1 MGLGKL
7 KCLAVEDHEFQRG
20 MLVKMLARLGATQ
33 VSTAADGHAALA
45 ILTSPGA
52 AIDIIIS
59 DLDMPGM
66 DGLEFMRHVGE
77 AHIPV
82 AIILASALESVLLD
96 SVETMTRAYG
106 VKILGVIQKPITPE
120 KLAALM
126 KLYVPVQA
134 NPKLTQRDAISFTI
148 EEIVQGIRNAEF
160 EPFFQP
166 KVELATG
173 LIKGAE
179 ALARWRHPQKGIVAP
194 YAFVGPLETH
204 NRIDE
209 LTWLMLG
216 KSVDFCCE
224 WRADSGLDVSMSINI
239 SAKSLAD
246 VNFADRVTELVKR
259 RNLDCRNI
267 ILEVTESAATT
278 DIGHLLENL
287 SRLRMK
293 GFGLSIDDYG
303 TGYSS
308 LQQLA
313 RVAFTEIKLDQSFIR
328 SAATQ
333 QAARIILESSIDM
346 AKKLGVVT
354 VAEGIETEQDW
365 DLLLELGCD
374 LAQGYLIAK
383 PLESREFL
391 TWAPIGLE
399 LMGGSSANRPVCD
412 RAKNLKRDRRLIG
425 PQSVNAS
432 PGRTQ

>member
-1 MGLGKL
+1 VGLSEL
-7 KCLAVEDHEFQRG
+7 KFLAVEDHEFQRG
-20 MLVKMLARLGATQ
+20 MLLKMLARLGATQ
-33 VSTAADGHAALA
+33 VSTAADGYAALE
-45 ILTSPGA
+45 IVMSPGA
-52 AIDIIIS
+52 CIDIIIS

-120 KLAALM
+120 KLAALI
-126 KLYVPVQA
+126 KLHLPAQV
-134 NPKLTQRDAISFTI
+134 NPNLTQTDALSFTI
-148 EEIVQGIRNAEF
+148 EEIVQGIRNDEF

-166 KVELATG
+166 KVELASG
-173 LIKGAE
+173 RIKGAE

-194 YAFVGPLETH
+194 YAFVGPLEEH
-204 NRIDE
+204 NHIDK
-209 LTWLMLG
+209 LTWLILS
-216 KSVDFCCE
+216 KSVDFCRE
-224 WRADSGLDVSMSINI
+224 WRSNSGLDVSVSVNV

-246 VNFADRVTELVKR
+246 VNFADRVIELVKCKS
-259 RNLDCRNI
+259 LDCRNI

-278 DIGHLLENL
+278 DIGHSLENL

-313 RVAFTEIKLDQSFIR
+313 RIAFTEIKFDQSFIS

-333 QAARIILESSIDM
+333 QAARTILESSIDM
-346 AKKLGVVT
+346 AKKLGIVT
-354 VAEGIETEQDW
+354 VAEGIETEKDW
-365 DLLLELGCD
+365 DLLRELGCD

-383 PLESREFL
+383 PLESSEFL
-391 TWAPIGLE
+391 AWARD
-399 LMGGSSANRPVCD
+399 RPGVD
-412 RAKNLKRDRRLIG
+412 WRLKRK
-425 PQSVNAS
+425 P
-432 PGRTQ
+432 

>member
-1 MGLGKL
+1 VGLSEL
-7 KCLAVEDHEFQRG
+7 KFLAVEDHEFQRG
-20 MLVKMLARLGATQ
+20 LLLKMLARLGATQ
-33 VSTAADGHAALA
+33 VSTAADGYAALE
-45 ILTSPGA
+45 IVKSPGA
-52 AIDIIIS
+52 SIDIIIS

-120 KLAALM
+120 KLAALI
-126 KLYVPVQA
+126 KLHLPAPV
-134 NPKLTQRDAISFTI
+134 NPSLTQTAALSFTI
-148 EEIVQGIRNAEF
+148 EEIVQGIRNDEF

-173 LIKGAE
+173 RIKGAE
-179 ALARWRHPQKGIVAP
+179 ALARWHHPQRGVVAP
-194 YAFVGPLETH
+194 YAFVGPLEEH
-204 NRIDE
+204 DQVDK
-209 LTWLMLG
+209 LTWLILS
-216 KSVDFCCE
+216 KSVDFCRE
-224 WRADSGLDVSMSINI
+224 WRTNGGLDVSVSVNV

-246 VNFADRVTELVKR
+246 VNFADRVIELLKCG
-259 RNLDCRNI
+259 NLDCRNI

-278 DIGHLLENL
+278 DIGHSLENL

-313 RVAFTEIKLDQSFIR
+313 RIAFTEIKLDQSFIR

-346 AKKLGVVT
+346 AKKLGIVT
-354 VAEGIETEQDW
+354 VAEGIETKQDW
-365 DLLLELGCD
+365 DLLRELGCD

-383 PLESREFL
+383 PLESGEFL
-391 TWAPIGLE
+391 AWA
-399 LMGGSSANRPVCD
+399 
-412 RAKNLKRDRRLIG
+412 RDRTCCYC
-425 PQSVNAS
+425 QEF
-432 PGRTQ
+432 T

>member
-1 MGLGKL
+1 MGLSEL
-7 KCLAVEDHEFQRG
+7 KFLAVEDHEFQRG
-20 MLVKMLARLGATQ
+20 MLLKMLARLGATQ
-33 VSTAADGHAALA
+33 VSTAADGYAALE
-45 ILTSPGA
+45 IVMSPGA
-52 AIDIIIS
+52 EIDIIIS

-106 VKILGVIQKPITPE
+106 VKILGVIQKPITQE
-120 KLAALM
+120 KLAALI
-126 KLYVPVQA
+126 KLHLPAQA
-134 NPKLTQRDAISFTI
+134 NPNLTQTDALSFTI
-148 EEIVQGIRNAEF
+148 EEIVQGIRNDEF

-166 KVELATG
+166 KVELASG
-173 LIKGAE
+173 RIKGAE
-179 ALARWRHPQKGIVAP
+179 ALARWRHPKKGIVAP
-194 YAFVGPLETH
+194 YAFVGPLEKH
-204 NRIDE
+204 NHIDK
-209 LTWLMLG
+209 LTWLILS
-216 KSVDFCCE
+216 KAVDFCCE
-224 WRADSGLDVSMSINI
+224 WRTKSGLEVSVSANV

-246 VNFADRVTELVKR
+246 VNFADRVIELVKCKS
-259 RNLDCRNI
+259 LDSRNI

-278 DIGHLLENL
+278 EIGHSLENL

-313 RVAFTEIKLDQSFIR
+313 RIAFTEIKLDQSFIR

-333 QAARIILESSIDM
+333 QAARIILESSIEM
-346 AKKLGVVT
+346 AKKLGIVT

-383 PLESREFL
+383 PIESREFL
-391 TWAPIGLE
+391 IWA
-399 LMGGSSANRPVCD
+399 
-412 RAKNLKRDRRLIG
+412 RDRTG
-425 PQSVNAS
+425 VDPSFAA
-432 PGRTQ
+432 

>member
-1 MGLGKL
+1 VGLSEL
-7 KCLAVEDHEFQRG
+7 KFLAVEDHEFQRG
-20 MLVKMLARLGATQ
+20 MLLKMLARLGATQ
-33 VSTAADGHAALA
+33 VSTAADGNAALE
-45 ILTSPGA
+45 IVMSPGA
-52 AIDIIIS
+52 SIDIIIS

-106 VKILGVIQKPITPE
+106 VKILGVIQKPITQE
-120 KLAALM
+120 KLAALI
-126 KLYVPVQA
+126 KLHLPAQV
-134 NPKLTQRDAISFTI
+134 NPNLPQTDALCFTI
-148 EEIVQGIRNAEF
+148 EEIVQGIRNDEF

-166 KVELATG
+166 KVEFATG
-173 LIKGAE
+173 RIKGAE

-194 YAFVGPLETH
+194 YVFVGPLEDH
-204 NRIDE
+204 NQTDE
-209 LTWLMLG
+209 LTWLILS
-216 KSVDFCCE
+216 KSVDFCRE
-224 WRADSGLDVSMSINI
+224 WRTNSGLDVSVSINV

-246 VNFADRVTELVKR
+246 VSFADRVIEVLKC

-278 DIGHLLENL
+278 DIGHSLENL

-313 RVAFTEIKLDQSFIR
+313 RIAFTEIKLDQSFIR

-346 AKKLGVVT
+346 AKKLGIVT
-354 VAEGIETEQDW
+354 VAEGIETEEDW
-365 DLLLELGCD
+365 DLLRELGCD

-383 PLESREFL
+383 PLEPREFL
-391 TWAPIGLE
+391 MWRGIEPELTRHLGRKRPGL
-399 LMGGSSANRPVCD
+399 
-412 RAKNLKRDRRLIG
+412 
-425 PQSVNAS
+425 
-432 PGRTQ
+432 

>member
-1 MGLGKL
+1 MGLSEL
-7 KCLAVEDHEFQRG
+7 KFLAVEDHEFQRG
-20 MLVKMLARLGATQ
+20 MLLKMLARLGATQ
-33 VSTAADGHAALA
+33 VSTAADGYAALEIVMA
-45 ILTSPGA
+45 PGA

-77 AHIPV
+77 ARIPV

-120 KLAALM
+120 KLAALI
-126 KLYVPVQA
+126 KLHLPAPA
-134 NPKLTQRDAISFTI
+134 NPNLTQGDALSFTV
-148 EEIVQGIRNAEF
+148 EEIVQGIRNDEF

-166 KVELATG
+166 KVELANG
-173 LIKGAE
+173 RIRGAE

-194 YAFVGPLETH
+194 YAFVGPLEEH
-204 NRIDE
+204 NLIDQ

-216 KSVDFCCE
+216 KAVDFCCE
-224 WRADSGLDVSMSINI
+224 WRTESGLDVSVSINV

-246 VNFADRVTELVKR
+246 VNFAERVIELVKCKSH
-259 RNLDCRNI
+259 DCRNI

-278 DIGHLLENL
+278 DIGHSLENL

-313 RVAFTEIKLDQSFIR
+313 RIAFTEIKLDQSFIR

-333 QAARIILESSIDM
+333 QAARTILESSIDM
-346 AKKLGVVT
+346 AKKLGIVT
-354 VAEGIETEQDW
+354 VAEGIETEKDW
-365 DLLLELGCD
+365 DLLRELGCD

-383 PLESREFL
+383 PLGSSEFL
-391 TWAPIGLE
+391 AWA
-399 LMGGSSANRPVCD
+399 
-412 RAKNLKRDRRLIG
+412 RARTGVEWRLKRKPLG
-425 PQSVNAS
+425 L
-432 PGRTQ
+432 

>member
-1 MGLGKL
+1 VGLSEL
-7 KCLAVEDHEFQRG
+7 KFLAVEDHEFQRG
-20 MLVKMLARLGATQ
+20 MLLKMLARLGATQ
-33 VSTAADGHAALA
+33 VSTAADGYAALE
-45 ILTSPGA
+45 IVMSPGA

-66 DGLEFMRHVGE
+66 DGLEFMRHVGQ

-82 AIILASALESVLLD
+82 SIILASAMESVLLD

-120 KLAALM
+120 KLAALI
-126 KLYVPVQA
+126 KLHLPAQA
-134 NPKLTQRDAISFTI
+134 NPNLTQTDALSFTI
-148 EEIVQGIRNAEF
+148 EEIVQGIRNDEF

-166 KVELATG
+166 KVELASG
-173 LIKGAE
+173 RIKGAE

-194 YAFVGPLETH
+194 YAFVGPLEDH
-204 NRIDE
+204 SLIDK
-209 LTWLMLG
+209 LTWLILS

-224 WRADSGLDVSMSINI
+224 WRTESGLDVSVSVNV
-239 SAKSLAD
+239 SGKSLAD

-278 DIGHLLENL
+278 DIGHSLETL

-313 RVAFTEIKLDQSFIR
+313 RIAFTEIKLDQSFIR

-346 AKKLGVVT
+346 AKKLGIVT
-354 VAEGIETEQDW
+354 VAEGIETEKDW
-365 DLLLELGCD
+365 DLLRELGCD

-383 PLESREFL
+383 PIESSEFL
-391 TWAPIGLE
+391 TWA
-399 LMGGSSANRPVCD
+399 RD
-412 RAKNLKRDRRLIG
+412 RTGVDWRLKRKPCGL
-425 PQSVNAS
+425 
-432 PGRTQ
+432 

>member
-1 MGLGKL
+1 VGLSEL
-7 KCLAVEDHEFQRG
+7 KFLAVEDHEFQRG
-20 MLVKMLARLGATQ
+20 MLLKMLARLGATQ
-33 VSTAADGHAALA
+33 VSTAADGYAALK
-45 ILTSPGA
+45 IVMSPGA

-77 AHIPV
+77 AQIPV

-106 VKILGVIQKPITPE
+106 VKILGVIQKPITLE
-120 KLAALM
+120 KLAALI
-126 KLYVPVQA
+126 KLHLPAHA
-134 NPKLTQRDAISFTI
+134 NSNLNQTDALSFTV
-148 EEIVQGIRNAEF
+148 EEIVQGIRNGEF

-166 KVELATG
+166 KVELASG
-173 LIKGAE
+173 RIKGAE

-194 YAFVGPLETH
+194 YAFVKPLEDH
-204 NRIDE
+204 NQIDK
-209 LTWLMLG
+209 LTWLILG

-224 WRADSGLDVSMSINI
+224 WRTKSALDVSVSVNV
-239 SAKSLAD
+239 SAQSLAD
-246 VNFADRVTELVKR
+246 VNFADRVTELVKCKS
-259 RNLDCRNI
+259 LDCRNI

-278 DIGHLLENL
+278 DIGHSLENL

-313 RVAFTEIKLDQSFIR
+313 RIAFTEIKLDQSFIKD
-328 SAATQ
+328 AATQ
-333 QAARIILESSIDM
+333 QATRIILESTIDM
-346 AKKLGVVT
+346 AKKLGIVT

-383 PLESREFL
+383 PIESREFL
-391 TWAPIGLE
+391 IWAR
-399 LMGGSSANRPVCD
+399 NRTGVDPPF
-412 RAKNLKRDRRLIG
+412 A
-425 PQSVNAS
+425 A
-432 PGRTQ
+432 

>member
-1 MGLGKL
+1 MGLSEL
-7 KCLAVEDHEFQRG
+7 KFLAVEDHEFQRG
-20 MLVKMLARLGATQ
+20 MLLKMLARLGATQ
-33 VSTAADGHAALA
+33 VSTAADGYAALE
-45 ILTSPGA
+45 LVMSPGA
-52 AIDIIIS
+52 SIDIIIS

-66 DGLEFMRHVGE
+66 DGLEFMRHVGQ

-82 AIILASALESVLLD
+82 SIILASALESVLLD

-120 KLAALM
+120 KLAALI
-126 KLYVPVQA
+126 KLHLPAQV
-134 NPKLTQRDAISFTI
+134 NPNLTQTDALSFTI
-148 EEIVQGIRNAEF
+148 EEIVQGIRNDEF

-166 KVELATG
+166 KVELASG

-194 YAFVGPLETH
+194 YAFVGPLEDH
-204 NRIDE
+204 NQIDK
-209 LTWLMLG
+209 LTWLILS
-216 KSVDFCCE
+216 KSVDFCRE
-224 WRADSGLDVSMSINI
+224 WRTNSGLDVSVSVNV

-246 VNFADRVTELVKR
+246 VNFADRVIELVKC

-278 DIGHLLENL
+278 DIGHSLENL

-313 RVAFTEIKLDQSFIR
+313 RIAFTEIKLDQSFIK

-333 QAARIILESSIDM
+333 QAARTILESSIDM
-346 AKKLGVVT
+346 AKKLGIVT
-354 VAEGIETEQDW
+354 VAEGIETEKDW
-365 DLLLELGCD
+365 DLLRELGCD
-374 LAQGYLIAK
+374 LAQGYLIAE
-383 PLESREFL
+383 PIESSEFL
-391 TWAPIGLE
+391 TWA
-399 LMGGSSANRPVCD
+399 RD
-412 RAKNLKRDRRLIG
+412 RTGVDWRLKRKPCGL
-425 PQSVNAS
+425 
-432 PGRTQ
+432 

>member
-1 MGLGKL
+1 VGLSEL
-7 KCLAVEDHEFQRG
+7 KFLAVEDHEFQRG
-20 MLVKMLARLGATQ
+20 MLLKMLARLGATQ
-33 VSTAADGHAALA
+33 VSTAADGYAALEIVMA
-45 ILTSPGA
+45 PGA

-77 AHIPV
+77 ARIPV

-120 KLAALM
+120 KLAALI
-126 KLYVPVQA
+126 KLHLPAPA
-134 NPKLTQRDAISFTI
+134 NPNLTQTDALSFTV
-148 EEIVQGIRNAEF
+148 EEIVQGIRNDEF

-166 KVELATG
+166 KVELASG
-173 LIKGAE
+173 RIKGAE

-194 YAFVGPLETH
+194 YAFVGPLEEH
-204 NRIDE
+204 NLIDK
-209 LTWLMLG
+209 LTWLMLS
-216 KSVDFCCE
+216 KAVDFCCE
-224 WRADSGLDVSMSINI
+224 WRTESGLDVSVSINV

-246 VNFADRVTELVKR
+246 VNFAERVIEVVKCKSH
-259 RNLDCRNI
+259 DCRNI

-278 DIGHLLENL
+278 DIGHSLENL

-313 RVAFTEIKLDQSFIR
+313 RIAFTEIKIDQSFIR
-328 SAATQ
+328 SAATKR
-333 QAARIILESSIDM
+333 AARTILESSIDM
-346 AKKLGVVT
+346 AKKLGIVT
-354 VAEGIETEQDW
+354 VAEGIETEKDW
-365 DLLLELGCD
+365 DLLRELGCD

-383 PLESREFL
+383 PLESSEFL
-391 TWAPIGLE
+391 AW
-399 LMGGSSANRPVCD
+399 SRDRPGVD
-412 RAKNLKRDRRLIG
+412 WRLKRKPLG
-425 PQSVNAS
+425 L
-432 PGRTQ
+432 

>member
-1 MGLGKL
+1 VGLSEL
-7 KCLAVEDHEFQRG
+7 KFLAVEDHEFQRG
-20 MLVKMLARLGATQ
+20 MLLKMLARLGATQ
-33 VSTAADGHAALA
+33 VSTAADGHAALK
-45 ILTSPGA
+45 IVMSPGA
-52 AIDIIIS
+52 SIDIIIS

-66 DGLEFMRHVGE
+66 DGLEFMRHVGQ

-82 AIILASALESVLLD
+82 SIILASALESVLLD

-120 KLAALM
+120 KLGALI
-126 KLYVPVQA
+126 KLHLPAQA
-134 NPKLTQRDAISFTI
+134 NPNRTREDALSFAI
-148 EEIVQGIRNAEF
+148 EEIVQGITNDEF

-166 KVELATG
+166 KVELASG
-173 LIKGAE
+173 RIKGAE

-194 YAFVGPLETH
+194 YAFVGPLEDH
-204 NRIDE
+204 NQIDQ
-209 LTWLMLG
+209 LTWLILK
-216 KSVDFCCE
+216 KSVVFCRE
-224 WRADSGLDVSMSINI
+224 WRTKSGLDVNVSVNV

-259 RNLDCRNI
+259 GNLDCGNI

-278 DIGHLLENL
+278 DIGHSLENL

-313 RVAFTEIKLDQSFIR
+313 RIAFTEIKLDQTFIAN
-328 SAATQ
+328 AATQ
-333 QAARIILESSIDM
+333 QSARIILESTIDM
-346 AKKLGVVT
+346 AKKLGIVT

-365 DLLLELGCD
+365 DLLRELGCD

-383 PLESREFL
+383 PIESSEFL
-391 TWAPIGLE
+391 TRA
-399 LMGGSSANRPVCD
+399 RD
-412 RAKNLKRDRRLIG
+412 RTGVELKRKPLG
-425 PQSVNAS
+425 L
-432 PGRTQ
+432 

>member
-1 MGLGKL
+1 VGLSEL
-7 KCLAVEDHEFQRG
+7 KFLAVEDHEFQRG
-20 MLVKMLARLGATQ
+20 MLLKMLARLGATQ
-33 VSTAADGHAALA
+33 VSTAEDGYAALE
-45 ILTSPGA
+45 IVMSPGA

-120 KLAALM
+120 KLAALI
-126 KLYVPVQA
+126 KLHLPAPA
-134 NPKLTQRDAISFTI
+134 NPNLTQTDALSFTI
-148 EEIVQGIRNAEF
+148 EEIVQGIRNDEF

-166 KVELATG
+166 KVELASG
-173 LIKGAE
+173 RIKGAE
-179 ALARWRHPQKGIVAP
+179 ALARWRHPQKGIVTP
-194 YAFVGPLETH
+194 YAFVGPLEDH
-204 NRIDE
+204 NQIDK
-209 LTWLMLG
+209 LTWLILS
-216 KSVDFCCE
+216 KSVDFCRE
-224 WRADSGLDVSMSINI
+224 WRTNSGLDVSVSVNV

-246 VNFADRVTELVKR
+246 VNFADRVTYLVKCKSV
-259 RNLDCRNI
+259 DCRNI

-278 DIGHLLENL
+278 DIGHSLENL

-313 RVAFTEIKLDQSFIR
+313 RIAFTEIKLDQSFIK

-333 QAARIILESSIDM
+333 QAARTILESSIDM
-346 AKKLGVVT
+346 AKKLGIVT
-354 VAEGIETEQDW
+354 VAEGIETEKDW
-365 DLLLELGCD
+365 DLLRELGCD
-374 LAQGYLIAK
+374 LAQGFLIAK
-383 PLESREFL
+383 PMDSGEFL
-391 TWAPIGLE
+391 TWVRD
-399 LMGGSSANRPVCD
+399 RPGVD
-412 RAKNLKRDRRLIG
+412 WRLKRKER
-425 PQSVNAS
+425 
-432 PGRTQ
+432 

>member
-1 MGLGKL
+1 MGLGEL
-7 KCLAVEDHEFQRG
+7 KFLAVEDHEFQRG
-20 MLVKMLARLGATQ
+20 MLIKMLARLGATQ
-33 VSTAADGHAALA
+33 VSTAADGYAALEIVMA
-45 ILTSPGA
+45 PGA

-77 AHIPV
+77 ARIPV
-82 AIILASALESVLLD
+82 SIILASAMESVLLD

-120 KLAALM
+120 KLAALI
-126 KLYVPVQA
+126 KLHLPAQVNA
-134 NPKLTQRDAISFTI
+134 NLARPDGLSFTI
-148 EEIVQGIRNAEF
+148 EEIVQGIGNGEF

-166 KVELATG
+166 KVELASG
-173 LIKGAE
+173 CIKGAE

-194 YAFVGPLETH
+194 YAFVGSLEDH
-204 NRIDE
+204 NQIDK
-209 LTWLMLG
+209 LTWLILG

-224 WRADSGLDVSMSINI
+224 WRTASGLDVSVSVNV
-239 SAKSLAD
+239 SPKSLAD

-259 RNLDCRNI
+259 KRLDCQNI

-278 DIGHLLENL
+278 EIGHSLETL

-313 RVAFTEIKLDQSFIR
+313 RIAFTEIKLDQSFIR
-328 SAATQ
+328 GAATQ
-333 QAARIILESSIDM
+333 QAARTILESSIDM
-346 AKKLGVVT
+346 AKKLGILT
-354 VAEGIETEQDW
+354 VAEGIETEEDW
-365 DLLLELGCD
+365 DLLRELGCD

-383 PLESREFL
+383 PLESGEFMA
-391 TWAPIGLE
+391 WAGDRPGLHW
-399 LMGGSSANRPVCD
+399 RF
-412 RAKNLKRDRRLIG
+412 KRNPLG
-425 PQSVNAS
+425 L
-432 PGRTQ
+432 

>member
-1 MGLGKL
+1 MGLSEL
-7 KCLAVEDHEFQRG
+7 KFLAVEDHEFQRG
-20 MLVKMLARLGATQ
+20 ILLKMLARLGATQ
-33 VSTAADGHAALA
+33 VSTAADGYAALE
-45 ILTSPGA
+45 IVMSPGA
-52 AIDIIIS
+52 SIDIIIS

-82 AIILASALESVLLD
+82 SIILASALESVLLD

-120 KLAALM
+120 KLAALI
-126 KLYVPVQA
+126 KLHLPAQA
-134 NPKLTQRDAISFTI
+134 NPNLTQTDALSFTI
-148 EEIVQGIRNAEF
+148 EEIVQGIRNDEF

-173 LIKGAE
+173 RIKGAE

-194 YAFVGPLETH
+194 YAFVGPLEDH
-204 NRIDE
+204 NRIDK
-209 LTWLMLG
+209 LTWLILS
-216 KSVDFCCE
+216 KAVD
-224 WRADSGLDVSMSINI
+224 
-239 SAKSLAD
+239 
-246 VNFADRVTELVKR
+246 FADRVTELVKC

-278 DIGHLLENL
+278 DIGHSLENL

-313 RVAFTEIKLDQSFIR
+313 RIAFTEIKLDQSFIR

-333 QAARIILESSIDM
+333 QAARTILESSIDM
-346 AKKLGVVT
+346 AKKLGIVT
-354 VAEGIETEQDW
+354 VAEGIETEKDW
-365 DLLLELGCD
+365 DLLRELGCD

-383 PLESREFL
+383 PLESSEFL
-391 TWAPIGLE
+391 TWA
-399 LMGGSSANRPVCD
+399 RD
-412 RAKNLKRDRRLIG
+412 RTGVDWRLKRKPCGL
-425 PQSVNAS
+425 
-432 PGRTQ
+432 

>member
-1 MGLGKL
+1 VGLSEL
-7 KCLAVEDHEFQRG
+7 KFLAVEDHEFQRA
-20 MLVKMLARLGATQ
+20 MLLKMLARLGATQ
-33 VSTAADGHAALA
+33 VSTAADGYAALEIVMA
-45 ILTSPGA
+45 PGA
-52 AIDIIIS
+52 SIDIIIS

-106 VKILGVIQKPITPE
+106 VTILGVIQKPITQE
-120 KLAALM
+120 KLAALI
-126 KLYVPVQA
+126 KLHLPAQA
-134 NPKLTQRDAISFTI
+134 NPNLTQTDAISFTI
-148 EEIVQGIRNAEF
+148 EEIVQGIRNDEF
-160 EPFFQP
+160 APFFQP
-166 KVELATG
+166 KVELASG
-173 LIKGAE
+173 RIKGAE

-194 YAFVGPLETH
+194 YAFVGPLEDH
-204 NRIDE
+204 NHIDK
-209 LTWLMLG
+209 LTWLILS
-216 KSVDFCCE
+216 KAVDFCCE
-224 WRADSGLDVSMSINI
+224 WRTKSGLEVSVSVNV

-246 VNFADRVTELVKR
+246 VNFADRVTELVKG

-278 DIGHLLENL
+278 EIGHSLENL

-313 RVAFTEIKLDQSFIR
+313 RIAFTEIKLDQSFIK

-333 QAARIILESSIDM
+333 QAARIILESTIDM
-346 AKKLGVVT
+346 AKKLGIVT

-365 DLLLELGCD
+365 DLLRELGCD

-383 PLESREFL
+383 PIESSEFL
-391 TWAPIGLE
+391 TWAR
-399 LMGGSSANRPVCD
+399 NRTGVD
-412 RAKNLKRDRRLIG
+412 WRLKRKPAGL
-425 PQSVNAS
+425 
-432 PGRTQ
+432 